1 MRVMNF
7 SPDPRMNRYVDKVID
22 SGDPIRINAL
32 KGFNNTMLAD
42 LYRMVNMNTLSEYR
56 KICDHFHVPE

>member
-1 MRVMNF
+1 
-7 SPDPRMNRYVDKVID
+7 MNRYVDKVID